1 MFSLMTRCWR
11 MLAAAGLLLV
21 QPALAATAA
30 AETAGLHGRLVS
42 AVWLQQQLARPDL
55 LPGAGVRI
63 LDASPLQQHRAGH
76 IPGAVSAD
84 MMVFGPT
91 GVAPE
96 AVQKRLRAWGIDA
109 GQRIVIVDQ
118 GGTYMAPRMF
128 WELAYQ
134 GLPVEDLF
142 ILDGGMAQWR
152 AAGGAQVKEPM
163 PPPAAGTISLTA
175 PRHELR
181 VQLPA
186 FLAATADPRNHVM
199 LEALDPD
206 YYYGGAGFFNRKGHV
221 PHATLMPAA
230 DFFNADKT
238 FKSQAEMQRMLDHL
252 GIRRAQQ
259 VHTYCG
265 GGGAAAVPFFALKY
279 LLGYP
284 RVTLF
289 QESQVGW
296 LQDERELP
304 VWTYSAPQ
312 LLRETDWLKAWGSP
326 MSRLFNLAQVS
337 VVDVRP
343 PQTYGLG
350 HVPLAVNLPA
360 AVFRSHIRAH
370 LQQPQALS
378 ALLAEAGVRA
388 ADEAVVVSEGGLNG
402 DAALAFVV
410 LESLGQQ
417 KVSIFIDSLERW
429 ADLGQDVVRAKS
441 SAAGAASAPDA
452 PATTAATTTATAGSK
467 AAPSRPVAP
476 APAAAPY
483 ATQPRAGLI
492 VSDEAGPR
500 SHFSRVYIAS
510 GLLPPATPPA
520 GTVVQLP
527 YARLLKP
534 DGSPRPAREV
544 WAVLEKAGVP
554 RYAEIVLFADDVG
567 DAAINYVILRLM
579 GFADV
584 KVWAR

>member
-1 MFSLMTRCWR
+1 MGSLFTSGWR
-11 MLAAAGLLLV
+11 VWVVAGLLLV
-21 QPALAATAA
+21 PPALAVAA
-30 AETAGLHGRLVS
+30 DPAVARGRLVGP
-42 AVWLQQQLARPDL
+42 AWLQQQLARTDL
-55 LPGAGVRI
+55 HPGAGVLV

-84 MMVFGPT
+84 MMMAFGPGGAST
-91 GVAPE
+91 E
-96 AVQKRLRAWGIDA
+96 AAQKRLRGWGIHA

-118 GGTYMAPRMF
+118 GGTYMAPRLF
-128 WELAYQ
+128 WDLVYH

-152 AAGGAQVKEPM
+152 AAGGAQVKDPT
-163 PPPAAGTISLTA
+163 PTLPAGSISLTE
-175 PRHELR
+175 PQHEVR

-199 LEALDPD
+199 LEALDPE

-238 FKSQAEMQRMLDHL
+238 FKSPAEMQRMLDHL

-279 LLGYP
+279 LLDYP

-289 QESQVGW
+289 RESQLGW
-296 LQDERELP
+296 LQDDRELP

-326 MSRLFNLAQVS
+326 MSRMFNLARVS
-337 VVDVRP
+337 IVDVRAP
-343 PQTYGLG
+343 EAFRLG
-350 HVPLAVNLPA
+350 HVPLAVNVPGALFSA
-360 AVFRSHIRAH
+360 QIQTH
-370 LQQPQALS
+370 LRQPQALS
-378 ALLAEAGVRA
+378 ALLAQAGVRA
-388 ADEAVVVSEGGLNG
+388 ADEAVVVSDGGLNG
-402 DAALAFVV
+402 AAAMAFLM

-417 KVSIFIDSLERW
+417 KVSIFTDSLERW
-429 ADLGQDVVRAKS
+429 ADQGQDVVRP
-441 SAAGAASAPDA
+441 AAAAAPDA
-452 PATTAATTTATAGSK
+452 GGPSALVTATAY
-467 AAPSRPVAP
+467 AA
-476 APAAAPY
+476 
-483 ATQPRAGLI
+483 QPRPGRIVTEASSTRGLF
-492 VSDEAGPR
+492 PT
-500 SHFSRVYIAS
+500 VYVAS
-510 GLLPPATPPA
+510 GLQAPTKPPA
-520 GTVVQLP
+520 GTVLHLP
-527 YARLLKP
+527 HTLLLKD
-534 DGSPRPAREV
+534 DGTPKAAKDI
-544 WAVLEKAGVP
+544 WTALERAGVP
-554 RYAEIVLFADDVG
+554 RYAEIVLFADDVE
-567 DAAINYVILRLM
+567 DAAINYVIFRLM